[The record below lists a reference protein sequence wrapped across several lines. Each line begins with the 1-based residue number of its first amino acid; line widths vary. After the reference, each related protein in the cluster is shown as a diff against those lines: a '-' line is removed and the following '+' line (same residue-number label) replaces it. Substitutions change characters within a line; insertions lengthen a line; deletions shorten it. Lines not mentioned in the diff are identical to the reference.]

1 MPDIKQMFLDGR
13 EKGYE
18 RNRKNQREKD
28 WRKGRK
34 EAQVQVESIKI
45 LEKIKQTE
53 KSEKTEK
60 SEREELLRIE
70 HLSVTFT
77 QYDGWFSRKPL
88 PVIRDLSLS
97 VSRGEMVAVVGSS
110 GSGKS
115 LLAHAVMGVLPYNGS
130 CGGDIYYKGKKLTE
144 KRVRKLRGHEIVLV
158 PQSVSYL
165 DPLMKVGEQV
175 AGGKERA
182 SLEKGRKALGR
193 YGLDKEVDQMYPFE
207 LSGGMARR
215 VLIGTAVVE
224 QPQLVIADEPTPG
237 LHLEAAVRVL
247 SHFREIADQGAGVLL
262 ITHDL
267 ELALKTADRI
277 VVFYAGTAVEEAATV
292 DFNQEAALRHP
303 YTRALFRAMPEHGFA
318 PEPGIQPY
326 VRDLPEGCPYGPR
339 CSKHRT
345 ECSREVPYVPYQGG
359 RVRCICP
366 GDESEILEEINTWD
380 EYQKEEGAGS

>member
-1 MPDIKQMFLDGR
+1 MEDLQ
-13 EKGYE
+13 
-18 RNRKNQREKD
+18 
-28 WRKGRK
+28 
-34 EAQVQVESIKI
+34 
-45 LEKIKQTE
+45 
-53 KSEKTEK
+53 
-60 SEREELLRIE
+60 REELLRIE

-77 QYDGWFSRKPL
+77 QYDGWFSRKTL
-88 PVIRDLSLS
+88 PVIRDLSLR

-130 CGGDIYYKGKKLTE
+130 CGGDIYYKGKQ
-144 KRVRKLRGHEIVLV
+144 LRGNKIVLV

-175 AGGKERA
+175 AGGKDRI
-182 SLEKGRKALGR
+182 SLEKSRKALTR
-193 YGLDKEVDQMYPFE
+193 YGLDKEVDNMYPFE

-224 QPQLVIADEPTPG
+224 KPELVIADEPTPG
-237 LHLEAAVRVL
+237 LHMEAAVWVL
-247 SHFREIADQGAGVLL
+247 SHFREIADEGAGVLL

-277 VVFYAGTAVEEAATV
+277 VVFYAGTAVEEAACV

-326 VRDLPEGCPYGPR
+326 VRDLPAGCPYGPR
-339 CSKHRT
+339 CPKYRE
-345 ECSREVPYVPYQGG
+345 ECSKEISYVSYQGG
-359 RVRCICP
+359 LVRCICP
-366 GDESEILEEINTWD
+366 GDEKEILPGILSESEVLKEKMTSEPSFG
-380 EYQKEEGAGS
+380 EYSVCGKEGAGL